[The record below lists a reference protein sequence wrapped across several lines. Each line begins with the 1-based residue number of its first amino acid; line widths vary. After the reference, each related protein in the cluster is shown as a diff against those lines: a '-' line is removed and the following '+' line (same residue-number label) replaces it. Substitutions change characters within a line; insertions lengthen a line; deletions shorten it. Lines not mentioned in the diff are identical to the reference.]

1 MLLSVIRVVLGFAV
15 ACFAAAV
22 TMVLFV
28 LTPSEIVSLPPD
40 VASDRI
46 GRGMQLAQAV
56 AVQVALF
63 SAPFFIV
70 AAGLGEALRNR
81 NWTYYVVAALVIAGF
96 AFFAQLS
103 TERTGQSTILNNYA
117 LIAFLTSG
125 FVSGLCYW
133 MVSGRRAG
141 GRRVDGSDTSSRRV
155 HPRSAPT
162 PSAVDVSE
170 APDGQKA

>member
-1 MLLSVIRVVLGFAV
+1 MLLSVIRVLVGFAV
-15 ACFAAAV
+15 ACFVAAV

-28 LTPSEIVSLPPD
+28 LTPSEIASLPPD

-46 GRGMQLAQAV
+46 GRGLQLAYAV

-81 NWTYYVVAALVIAGF
+81 NWTYYVVAALVIAGL

-103 TERTGQSTILNNYA
+103 TERTGQSTIFNNYA
-117 LIAFLTSG
+117 LTAFLTSG
-125 FVSGLCYW
+125 FVSGLFYW

-141 GRRVDGSDTSSRRV
+141 GRRAGGSDASSRRV

-162 PSAVDVSE
+162 SSAGTVPEV
-170 APDGQKA
+170 PDGQKV